1 MRTALYRPRSWQP
14 DAEKVWFAQDSPVEE
29 GVSSE
34 LVSEAKFPASRE
46 FTGNF
51 IELGLGGASTAAK
64 KGIKPKPYRPIPY
77 ASEQGIFYG
86 LAGNLNRRS
95 GKFPP
100 SSGNPA
106 LVRYL
111 GHFALPT
118 NPIYRSFRE
127 ISTVCREGK
136 EDAARCSRRRV
147 LRWPSRA
154 SRRAHTH
161 RAKGIYSRCDLSRQA
176 RRRMPDAPPTAG
188 TRSHRRRQ
196 IERRR
201 AQPRKRRCR
210 YRARPGRRLV

>member
-1 MRTALYRPRSWQP
+1 MRR
-14 DAEKVWFAQDSPVEE
+14 KE
-29 GVSSE
+29 GVTSE

-46 FTGNF
+46 VTGNF
-51 IELGLGGASTAAK
+51 IESGLGGASTAAK

-111 GHFALPT
+111 EHFALPN

-136 EDAARCSRRRV
+136 EGRRQMLASPSPPLAIPSFASHARCTE
-147 LRWPSRA
+147 LQAGETDLTPSERLFVQGGTESSNPA
-154 SRRAHTH
+154 SSSKESANFR
-161 RAKGIYSRCDLSRQA
+161 SLSI
-176 RRRMPDAPPTAG
+176 
-188 TRSHRRRQ
+188 TR
-196 IERRR
+196 
-201 AQPRKRRCR
+201 
-210 YRARPGRRLV
+210 

>member
-1 MRTALYRPRSWQP
+1 MAPVSVGIWSHHLVSSQFPW
-14 DAEKVWFAQDSPVEE
+14 EVKFASDSPVEE
-29 GVSSE
+29 GVTSE

-51 IELGLGGASTAAK
+51 IESGLGGAPTAAK

-118 NPIYRSFRE
+118 DPIYRSFRE

-136 EDAARCSRRRV
+136 EGRRQM
-147 LRWPSRA
+147 LASPSPPLAIPSFASRA
-154 SRRAHTH
+154 QMH
-161 RAKGIYSRCDLSRQA
+161 RAPPESGA
-176 RRRMPDAPPTAG
+176 RRFNPAPAAFSLLPCCLCTRLPAG
-188 TRSHRRRQ
+188 
-196 IERRR
+196 
-201 AQPRKRRCR
+201 
-210 YRARPGRRLV
+210 